1 MAIQRIGRRQTLRA
15 ALAATVVAGAGIGGI
30 GGAHAAGRDTGGRGG
45 HGGHLPPVP
54 GMRGDRLANEFWYVL
69 DDTTLFH
76 RSQELDDAYT
86 AIRTYAGG
94 LEAPVIAAWSTRYH
108 QPGYP
113 GTFRDWV
120 APIAEQLRLLSKVQ
134 LDVVDRFYR
143 RRDPRL
149 VTAFAGFGQG
159 TLYDPRRPEPALSV
173 HTMNGEA
180 GYHAWHV
187 YARAMALLGID
198 RRRWEEIGPL
208 VGFAW
213 ALQSIAKPSTQ
224 SPNPPLPPRTVVE
237 QAAYWLPRG
246 IERQDADFQ
255 SYPYPAAAPPSPLA

>member
-15 ALAATVVAGAGIGGI
+15 ALAATVVAGAGIGGV
-30 GGAHAAGRDTGGRGG
+30 GGAHAAGRDTGDRGG

-120 APIAEQLRLLSKVQ
+120 APIAEQLRLLST
-134 LDVVDRFYR
+134 VVDGRTAR
-143 RRDPRL
+143 QPNRTGLADPELLHPGLGLLELLHPNRPPSSWEWEA
-149 VTAFAGFGQG
+149 TA
-159 TLYDPRRPEPALSV
+159 PARVGPS
-173 HTMNGEA
+173 
-180 GYHAWHV
+180 AWSS
-187 YARAMALLGID
+187 RCGGCPCRESRGGSDCSSMA
-198 RRRWEEIGPL
+198 
-208 VGFAW
+208 
-213 ALQSIAKPSTQ
+213 
-224 SPNPPLPPRTVVE
+224 VVE
-237 QAAYWLPRG
+237 PM
-246 IERQDADFQ
+246 
-255 SYPYPAAAPPSPLA
+255 